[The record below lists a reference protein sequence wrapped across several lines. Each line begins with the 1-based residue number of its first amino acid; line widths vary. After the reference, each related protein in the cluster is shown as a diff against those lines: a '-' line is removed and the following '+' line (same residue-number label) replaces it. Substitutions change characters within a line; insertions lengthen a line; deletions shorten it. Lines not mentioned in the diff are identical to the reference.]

1 MPKQSQTLIYTT
13 FQGLAFHAGK
23 DIVSARFNTKP
34 SSSNSSIK
42 TENMHLLIH
51 LILLGIMV
59 GLHGHFVTMIQIK
72 PPMLH
77 EVCKVVISALILH
90 WTYED
95 LKGCL
100 RFGMYVQANCLHER
114 VTCCCF
120 AATSSLH
127 FWSTTFCNS
136 VLTACISF
144 PSWCHLHICTLDML
158 LDWLCSFFTT
168 TMCTLLVCSRYTFNI
183 EITEIFQ

>member
-1 MPKQSQTLIYTT
+1 VAATTMPKQSQTLIYTT

-127 FWSTTFCNS
+127 F
-136 VLTACISF
+136 
-144 PSWCHLHICTLDML
+144 
-158 LDWLCSFFTT
+158 
-168 TMCTLLVCSRYTFNI
+168 
-183 EITEIFQ
+183 